1 MRQRLPTP
9 ARPDVGL
16 LARPS
21 PSRHAMHTIDFHFD
35 ALSPYAWLAFD
46 RLPQAL
52 EGLSVDVRYQPLLL
66 AGLLGHWG
74 QKGPA
79 EIAPKRDWT
88 YRQVLWLADQQGTPM
103 QLPQP
108 HPFNPLALQR
118 LAVAA
123 APAGGTP
130 SRRVV
135 ELLFRHVWCRA
146 GADPNEPTALAALQA
161 AVNPLRDPASAEVKA
176 ELRQRTEAAAAAGLF
191 GVPTLVWQG
200 KAFFGQDALPMLR
213 AALLA
218 EPWFDGPQWAEAGA
232 QPPGL
237 RRPG

>member
-1 MRQRLPTP
+1 MKT
-9 ARPDVGL
+9 VE
-16 LARPS
+16 
-21 PSRHAMHTIDFHFD
+21 FWFD

-52 EGLSVDVRYQPLLL
+52 EGLNVAVNYQPVLL
-66 AGLLGHWG
+66 AGLLAHWG

-79 EIAPKRDWT
+79 EITPKRAWT
-88 YRQVLWLADQQGTPM
+88 YRQVLWLAHAQGTPL

-130 SRRVV
+130 SRRTV
-135 ELLFRHVWCRA
+135 ELLFRHVWCRE
-146 GADPNEPTALAALQA
+146 GADPNEPAALSA
-161 AVNPLRDPASAEVKA
+161 LVDAVAPLRDPASDEVKA
-176 ELRQRTEAAAAAGLF
+176 ELRVRTETAVALGLF
-191 GVPTLVWQG
+191 GVPTLVADGRQ
-200 KAFFGQDALPMLR
+200 FFGLDALPMLR
-213 AALLA
+213 AALTGEA
-218 EPWFDGPQWAEAGA
+218 WFDTPAWDSAGS

-237 RRPG
+237 QRR

>member
-1 MRQRLPTP
+1 MK
-9 ARPDVGL
+9 VV
-16 LARPS
+16 
-21 PSRHAMHTIDFHFD
+21 DFWFD

-52 EGLSVDVRYQPLLL
+52 EGLNVVVNYQPVLL
-66 AGLLGHWG
+66 AGLLAHWG

-79 EIAPKRDWT
+79 EITPKRAWT
-88 YRQVLWLADQQGTPM
+88 YRQVLWLAQQQGTPL

-130 SRRVV
+130 RRRTV
-135 ELLFRHVWCRA
+135 ELLFRHVWCRD
-146 GADPNEPTALAALQA
+146 GADPNDPAALATLTT
-161 AVNPLRDPASAEVKA
+161 AVAPQRDPAGDAVKA
-176 ELRQRTEAAAAAGLF
+176 ELRARTEAAVALGLF
-191 GVPTLVWQG
+191 GVPTLVADG
-200 KAFFGQDALPMLR
+200 RHFFGLDALPMLR
-213 AALLA
+213 AALA
-218 EPWFDGPQWAEAGA
+218 GEPWFDGPAWDSGGN

-237 RRPG
+237 QRR